1 MRWILVQAAH
11 RGIQS
16 PGALR
21 SFYLR
26 LKEKKGAKVAI
37 VAVARKLLTLI
48 WVVLTRKEPYK
59 ELRPDLFKRKVKRME
74 RLAHP
79 YSVTVDLTE
88 HIGKFLIAES
98 DESIEPSI
106 GAAAHQ
112 RRYSED
118 GWPDRILVPSSSLS
132 GLSPKGSL
140 LDRGCGRD
148 NWPARP
154 AGSPGLLFCS
164 IATHSFS

>member
-79 YSVTVDLTE
+79 YSVTVDLAE

-98 DESIEPSI
+98 DETIEPSI
-106 GAAAHQ
+106 AAAAH
-112 RRYSED
+112 
-118 GWPDRILVPSSSLS
+118 
-132 GLSPKGSL
+132 
-140 LDRGCGRD
+140 
-148 NWPARP
+148 
-154 AGSPGLLFCS
+154 
-164 IATHSFS
+164 